1 MIFLAVMGP
10 GFITANV
17 DNDPGG
23 ILTYSQAGA
32 KFGYALLWTLIPT
45 TIALI
50 VVQEMAA
57 RMGAITGKGLSD
69 LIREEFGLRATFFTM
84 LVLGAADFG
93 NIIAEF
99 AGLASGMAIFGVSK
113 YVAVPVGALLVWL
126 IIVRGTYRPVERILI
141 LFSMVYLAYPASA
154 FLAHPDWRAAV
165 HDTMFPQFQRTSEYL
180 VMIIGLIG
188 TTITPWMQFY
198 LQASVVEK
206 GITRQEYSLSRWDVI
221 LGCIFTDVIAFF
233 IVVACAATIH
243 KAGHGE
249 LTDVAQAAIALRP
262 FAGKFASLLFAI
274 GLINASLLSAAIL
287 PLATA
292 YNICEGLGFES
303 GIDKRFSDAPVFYWL
318 YTILIGG
325 GAAVVLFPKLPL
337 LGIILLSQ
345 VANGILLPFVVT
357 FMLILINRSHIMGD
371 RKNTLPQNIIAWST
385 AIVMIALTLAMIWTT
400 VAGA

>member
-1 MIFLAVMGP
+1 
-10 GFITANV
+10 
-17 DNDPGG
+17 
-23 ILTYSQAGA
+23 
-32 KFGYALLWTLIPT
+32 
-45 TIALI
+45 
-50 VVQEMAA
+50 
-57 RMGAITGKGLSD
+57 
-69 LIREEFGLRATFFTM
+69 
-84 LVLGAADFG
+84 
-93 NIIAEF
+93 
-99 AGLASGMAIFGVSK
+99 
-113 YVAVPVGALLVWL
+113 
-126 IIVRGTYRPVERILI
+126 
-141 LFSMVYLAYPASA
+141 MVYLAYPASA

>member
-1 MIFLAVMGP
+1 
-10 GFITANV
+10 
-17 DNDPGG
+17 
-23 ILTYSQAGA
+23 
-32 KFGYALLWTLIPT
+32 
-45 TIALI
+45 
-50 VVQEMAA
+50 
-57 RMGAITGKGLSD
+57 MGAITGKGLSD